1 MVVFCCLR
9 KANIGDMET
18 AGDVGAL
25 QTAYPECRGYCSKR
39 QNNMRKLIYAGVLL
53 LTLMTV
59 ELHAQTFADR
69 LHFEFTAGAGVKNNG
84 VTPVDLSFKSHVDF
98 VSASYLFV
106 TVEDNISLYNANGTK
121 TYYKSV
127 GIGGGAGLKLLD
139 RSTGIHAL
147 DIRAKALGSVGR
159 PAWRRTS
166 YDLCL
171 AWYLKAWKFSP
182 VVELGY
188 RFVDSRTAGFD
199 NYGSVYISIG
209 FRY

>member
-1 MVVFCCLR
+1 
-9 KANIGDMET
+9 
-18 AGDVGAL
+18 
-25 QTAYPECRGYCSKR
+25 
-39 QNNMRKLIYAGVLL
+39 MRKLIYAGVVLL
-53 LTLMTV
+53 ALTTV

-69 LHFEFTAGAGVKNNG
+69 LHFEVTAGAGIKNNG
-84 VTPVDLSFKSHVDF
+84 MTPVDFSFKSHVDF
-98 VSASYLFV
+98 VPASYLFIA
-106 TVEDNISLYNANGTK
+106 VEDNISLYNANGTK
-121 TYYKSV
+121 TYYKGV

-139 RSTGIHAL
+139 RASGIHAL
-147 DIRAKALGSVGR
+147 DIRAKALGSVGS

-171 AWYLKAWKFSP
+171 AWYVKAHRFSP

-199 NYGSVYISIG
+199 NYGNVYMSIG